1 MLGSRGKFGCTFD
14 EMAVL
19 WCQLSFS
26 EKRWRTFLGLGV
38 LVVMLVRS
46 SEALNSQVAVAAS
59 TRRFRGWRLAAAK
72 SSPWSGKRN
81 LNELFFK
88 DEMAKLEKEIAQE
101 EAVRKQNDQVMI
113 GSSESTTRRVSPL
126 SDSATPSPEFTLPNT
141 PDAATANP
149 NVTRLPF
156 LDSFD
161 SIGLTGRWVE
171 RSGNFVL
178 RPPSPEWA
186 DKGSKQQP
194 LGVIHFLGGAF
205 VGAAPHLTY
214 RYLLESLAEVG
225 YVVVATPYR
234 LDFGK

>member
-1 MLGSRGKFGCTFD
+1 MDVK
-14 EMAVL
+14 
-19 WCQLSFS
+19 WCKLRATQ
-26 EKRWRTFLGLGV
+26 KRPLTLLGLVV
-38 LVVMLVRS
+38 LVTMLVRS
-46 SEALNSQVAVAAS
+46 SEALNGQVAPPGVV
-59 TRRFRGWRLAAAK
+59 RRFRGLRLAAAK
-72 SSPWSGKRN
+72 ASSPWSGKRN
-81 LNELFFK
+81 LNEVFFK

-101 EAVRKQNDQVMI
+101 EALRKQNDQVMI
-113 GSSESTTRRVSPL
+113 GSSESTTRRASPL
-126 SDSATPSPEFTLPNT
+126 SDASPTPEFTVPKT
-141 PDAATANP
+141 PEAAAAANP

-178 RPPSPEWA
+178 RPPSPEGG
-186 DKGSKQQP
+186 DKQQQP
-194 LGVIHFLGGAF
+194 LGVIHFPGGAF

-234 LDFGK
+234 LDFGKCYPSSFVTLSF

>member
-1 MLGSRGKFGCTFD
+1 MDVKWCMLK
-14 EMAVL
+14 EL
-19 WCQLSFS
+19 
-26 EKRWRTFLGLGV
+26 KRLHTLLGLVV
-38 LVVMLVRS
+38 LVTMLVRS
-46 SEALNSQVAVAAS
+46 SEALNGQVAPPGVV
-59 TRRFRGWRLAAAK
+59 RRFRGLRLAAAK
-72 SSPWSGKRN
+72 ASSPWSGKRN
-81 LNELFFK
+81 LNEVFFK

-101 EAVRKQNDQVMI
+101 EALRKQNDQVMI
-113 GSSESTTRRVSPL
+113 GSSESTTRRASPL
-126 SDSATPSPEFTLPNT
+126 SDAPPIPTPEFTVPKT
-141 PDAATANP
+141 PEAAAAANP

-178 RPPSPEWA
+178 RPPSPEGG
-186 DKGSKQQP
+186 DKQQQP

-234 LDFGK
+234 LDFGKCYPSSFVTPSFPF